1 MNNTLTKS
9 RTPYVDIAKGLAILS
24 VVLLHV
30 DYVYPKLSFVNIN
43 GMLGWFWHVPVFFLI
58 GGFFLKD
65 ERLANP
71 VLFIKGKMKSLY
83 LLALYI
89 YLPATLLHNAFFDWG
104 WYSTE
109 AVYGDKIIAEWDVK
123 EYALGIIKT
132 LLCAGREPIMGAMWF
147 VYVLLFA
154 LCGYSII
161 VFIVNK
167 CKWGG
172 YCVPVILLALQTASC
187 IFTNVYGLTIP
198 RFSNAISVMLLLYIG
213 QQLHGKLQVKFDNP
227 YLLVA
232 ALLIVYES
240 SLLTGNVFLNH
251 NSFKDVLHLTVGSTA
266 ALYVIC
272 YVSKKLEGCRIGKW
286 LELCG
291 RESFYIMGLHIVG
304 FKLCTMAL
312 MGIGVVDG
320 GLERLM
326 TPEINGNILLLLV
339 YTACGMVIP
348 LILIASFR
356 KVKSLIIRK

>member
-1 MNNTLTKS
+1 MYKLPTR
-9 RTPYVDIAKGLAILS
+9 RTPYVDIAKGIAILS

-30 DYVYPKLSFVNIN
+30 DFVYPNLSFINISS
-43 GMLGWFWHVPVFFLI
+43 MLGWYWHVPVFFLI
-58 GGFFLKD
+58 GGFFLK
-65 ERLANP
+65 EEKLLHP
-71 VLFIKGKMKSLY
+71 ISFIKGKFKSLY

-89 YLPATLLHNAFFDWG
+89 YLPATLLHNLFFKLD
-104 WYSTE
+104 WYSPD
-109 AVYGDKIIAEWDVK
+109 AVYGGKMITEWGVK
-123 EYALGIIKT
+123 EYILGIGKT

-147 VYVLLFA
+147 VYALLFA

-172 YCVPVILLALQTASC
+172 CCVPVILLALQTASC

-240 SLLTGNVFLNH
+240 SLLTGSVGLNH
-251 NSFKDVLHLTVGSTA
+251 NNYKDVLHLTVGSTA
-266 ALYVIC
+266 ALYAVC
-272 YVSKKLEGCRIGKW
+272 FVSKKLEGSRIGKW

-304 FKLCTMAL
+304 FKLCTMVLMAL
-312 MGIGVVDG
+312 GVVDG

-326 TPEINGNILLLLV
+326 TPALNGNILLLLV

-348 LILIASFR
+348 LVLITLFR
-356 KVKSLIIRK
+356 KVKSLFSHK